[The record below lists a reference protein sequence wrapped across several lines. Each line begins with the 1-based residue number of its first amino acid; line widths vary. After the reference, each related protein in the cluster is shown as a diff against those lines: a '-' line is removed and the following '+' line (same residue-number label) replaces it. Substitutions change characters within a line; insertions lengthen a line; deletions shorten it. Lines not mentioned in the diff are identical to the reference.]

1 MTEKTPAATDEGA
14 LKPKARVIAYYLPQF
29 HSIPEN
35 DAWWG
40 TGFTEWTNVAK
51 AKPLFP
57 GHYQPHVP
65 ADLGFYDLR
74 VPETRAAQAALAR
87 NAGIQGFCYYHY
99 WFAGKRL
106 LERPFNEVLKS
117 GEPDFPFCL
126 CWANETWS
134 GVWHGAPHRILIEQT
149 YPGAEDHERHFYDL
163 LPAFQDKRYIRVHNR
178 PLFSIYAPQK
188 LPAAAVFIERWQNLA
203 QKNGLPGIH
212 FVAHLL
218 KVFPNF
224 DPQRVGFDAVTICNP
239 ARIITKSKF
248 QIGMARLRNGTLDGG
263 GGHFFNQMAAAGYA
277 FRKKCSNRI
286 RIWRDQPSYVFQY
299 EDAMPFFTE
308 DSPPQKITYPC
319 AIPNWDNSPRSGRR
333 ALILNG
339 SRPELFRRHLR
350 TVLHRA
356 ETLPTENRIVF
367 VKSWN
372 EWAEGNYLEPDLKFG
387 HQFLDVVREEILAC

>member
-1 MTEKTPAATDEGA
+1 MNHGPRGRAAEKLVGV
-14 LKPKARVIAYYLPQF
+14 KPRLVAFYLPQF
-29 HSIPEN
+29 HPIPEN

-40 TGFTEWTNVAK
+40 RGFTEWTNVAK
-51 AKPLFP
+51 APPLFP

-74 VPETRAAQAALAR
+74 VPETRTAQAALAR
-87 NAGIQGFCYYHY
+87 NAGIEGFCYYHY
-99 WFAGKRL
+99 WFAEKRL

-134 GVWHGAPHRILIEQT
+134 GVWHGAPNRILIEQT
-149 YPGAEDHERHFYDL
+149 YPGAEDHEGHFYDL
-163 LPAFQDKRYIRVHNR
+163 LPAFLDKRYIRVNHR
-178 PLFSIYAPQK
+178 PLFAIYAPQK
-188 LPAAAVFIERWQNLA
+188 LPAAAAFIEQWQKLA

-218 KVFPNF
+218 KVFP
-224 DPQRVGFDAVTICNP
+224 DYYPQQMGFDAVTICNP

-248 QIGMARLRNGTLDGG
+248 QIGMARLRNGTFDEGDGDLLTKI
-263 GGHFFNQMAAAGYA
+263 AAAGYA
-277 FRKKCSNRI
+277 FEKKCSNRI
-286 RIWRDQPSYVFQY
+286 RIWRGQPSYVFHY
-299 EDAMPFFTE
+299 EDAMLFFME
-308 DSPPQKITYPC
+308 DSPPQKLTYPC

-339 SRPELFRRHLR
+339 SSPELFRRHLR
-350 TVLHRA
+350 KVLHQA
-356 ETLPTENRIVF
+356 KTLPAENRIVF

-372 EWAEGNYLEPDLKFG
+372 EWGEGNYLEPDLKFG
-387 HQFLDVVREEILAC
+387 HQYLDVVREEVSR